1 MRKFTELVRNE
12 YRNEYTMKK
21 AKDYTEPKV
30 YDAGGDLSKRWYV
43 YYSVRNPETDRLE
56 RQPPLGYV

>member
-21 AKDYTEPKV
+21 AKDYTEPKI

-56 RQPPLGYV
+56 R